1 LKGLD
6 SNVLLRYLVED
17 DPIQTRQAAKVIDDA
32 ARREE
37 PLFLS
42 LLVLCEV
49 VWVLDRSYDQTRE
62 VIATVLES
70 VLDTDAFVVER
81 DELARDC
88 LAQFRV
94 GKAGFADYVIGAV
107 AKDAGCET
115 TFTFDRDI
123 RGCTTFRV
131 LI

>member
-17 DPIQTRQAAKVIDDA
+17 DPVQSRQAAKVMDDA

-49 VWVLDRSYDQTRE
+49 AWVLDRSYDQPRV
-62 VIATVLES
+62 VIASILDAVLN
-70 VLDTDAFVVER
+70 TDAFAVER
-81 DELARDC
+81 DELARGC
-88 LAQFRV
+88 IAQFRA

-107 AKDAGCET
+107 ARDLGCEA
-115 TFTFDRDI
+115 TFSFDRDL
-123 RGCTTFRV
+123 RGVAGFLV
-131 LI
+131 L